1 MYYVSIWSLQQ
12 ILLRIENIRL
22 KPQESARKGGGQV
35 PLGVSVMSKGR
46 YIYSHIEPIILCI
59 RRPDHPGHCRIFYSG
74 LRGAI
79 FYFQIERTIKILCKC
94 SAFILTSTI
103 ETI

>member
-46 YIYSHIEPIILCI
+46 
-59 RRPDHPGHCRIFYSG
+59 
-74 LRGAI
+74 
-79 FYFQIERTIKILCKC
+79 
-94 SAFILTSTI
+94 
-103 ETI
+103 